1 MQNMDSKLKLAFD
14 EYILLEQNVTF
25 RNELINLAQSSP
37 ADLAKRLLNRME
49 FGTAGL
55 RARIGA
61 GFACMN
67 DLTLVQTGQGLFSY
81 MQFPDLTKRSIV
93 VGFDGR
99 HHSDRWARLTA
110 NIFRRKGVK
119 VYLYSAVTPTPFV
132 PFAIRRLGAAAGV
145 MVTASHN
152 PKEDNGYKVYWDNG
166 AQIKS
171 PHDRGIADAII
182 ANLKPWEFSYD
193 FDDLKHDGDQVVDPL
208 AEMQAA
214 YYEAQTEQLRY
225 NGTQANSACPVRV
238 VYTAMHGVGT
248 RYVTSLMSSFGFPDN
263 FLISVPEQ
271 AWPDPEFP
279 TVRFP
284 NPEEGRSCL
293 DLACR
298 LADKEGCP
306 VILANDPDADRLA
319 VAEVVDAGASAPRPW
334 RVFTGNETAAL
345 LGWWCLTSFKRRHP
359 QMPAESQHMLF
370 STVSSRILA
379 ALARR
384 EGAQVH
390 ETLTGFKYMGN
401 EAHRL
406 LGAGQQVVF
415 AFEEAIGFM
424 CGSAVLDKDGVSAAA
439 VCAELV
445 NRVYSEGKTLAAKLA
460 EIYAEYGWH
469 VTNNGYF
476 FAHDPT
482 ETKAMF
488 AAMRDPAYPTQLPGI
503 DHADPPKAYD
513 VLSVRDVSL
522 GFDSGQPDRRCV
534 FPASS
539 GGEMLTL
546 VCRPVG
552 VTDGATATVTLRT
565 SGTEPKLKWY
575 SEIVGSPGCGPEPLR
590 HQLDHLI
597 RCVHQHLVRP
607 ELHGFKRMDQ

>member
-1 MQNMDSKLKLAFD
+1 FLQAMQNMDSKLKLAFD

-81 MQFPDLTKRSIV
+81 MQAQFPDLTKRSIV

-469 VTNNGYF
+469 LPPRQCLPLCGTR
-476 FAHDPT
+476 PT
-482 ETKAMF
+482 
-488 AAMRDPAYPTQLPGI
+488 LPSCLPSLRI

-522 GFDSGQPDRRCV
+522 GFRFRPTGQALRFPGKLWRRD
-534 FPASS
+534 AH
-539 GGEMLTL
+539 
-546 VCRPVG
+546 PVG

-607 ELHGFKRMDQ
+607 ELHGFKRMD